1 MHGKR
6 LKHWAVAV
14 AMVLIVW
21 GAGFATWL
29 PTSPNVVSAIGF
41 AAATLAVP
49 AIILA
54 IWFAVSRANER
65 PTAQR
70 EK

>member
-6 LKHWAVAV
+6 LKHWTVAV
-14 AMVLIVW
+14 ALVLIVW
-21 GAGFATWL
+21 GVGFASWL
-29 PTSPNVVSAIGF
+29 PTSPNVASAIGF

-65 PTAQR
+65 STAQQ
-70 EK
+70 KN